1 MKKKL
6 RYVLVGTGQRSWMYT
21 TALMKEHA
29 ASGELCA
36 LCDTNQ
42 HRMDFWNR
50 FFREQYRHKALPTY
64 KACDFDRM
72 IAEIKPDKVIVTSM
86 DRTHHK
92 YICRGMELGCD
103 VITEK
108 PMTTN
113 WEDGIKVREAEK
125 KSKGKVT
132 CTFNYRYNP
141 QHRLIRELV
150 LAGKVGRVTHVDLNW
165 YIDIHHG
172 SSYFNRWNRMRE
184 NSGSLSIHK
193 ASHHFDLVNWWVGSP
208 DPHLVHAFGA
218 LNHYGP
224 NGPFNPSKKDGR
236 HCTECDER
244 RHCAYKARWES
255 RASVIKIHD
264 DHLDA
269 FDEALG
275 VRYTPSIYRPDMCIF
290 DSEINIH
297 DTIVADVKYAN
308 GILLNYSANFSTPY
322 EGYRLAINGTH
333 GRIEA
338 EEWGG
343 AGATA
348 FPCPRETDHYVD
360 YYPIFGSRERLWVK
374 PGVGG
379 HGGGDSGIL
388 EDVFLGVDPDRK
400 YDILATSRDGL
411 SAISIGDA
419 VYKSITQERVI
430 DLSEVMKH

>member
-1 MKKKL
+1 MTKR
-6 RYVLVGTGQRSWMYT
+6 RYAVCGVSTRAIDMWIKPMYQEFKDVAELVGLLDIDPLRFEVC
-21 TALMKEHA
+21 KEQIPGA
-29 ASGELCA
+29 K
-36 LCDTNQ
+36 DV
-42 HRMDFWNR
+42 
-50 FFREQYRHKALPTY
+50 PTY
-64 KACDFDRM
+64 KPEEYDKM
-72 IAEIKPDKVIVTSM
+72 IAETKPDAVFVVSR
-86 DRTHHK
+86 DCFHAE
-92 YICRGMELGCD
+92 YIIKTLEKDLD

-113 WEDGIKVREAEK
+113 WEDAIKVREAEK

-165 YIDIHHG
+165 YIDIKHG

-193 ASHHFDLVNWWVGSP
+193 ASHHFDLVNWWIGSP
-208 DPHLVHAFGA
+208 LPETVHAFGA

-236 HCTECDER
+236 HCSECAER
-244 RHCAYKARWES
+244 RKCAYVARWET
-255 RASVIKIHD
+255 RASTIDVHD
-264 DHLDA
+264 DHLDGFKA
-269 FDEALG
+269 RKVLF
-275 VRYTPSIYRPDMCIF
+275 TPELYRPDMCIF

-297 DTIVADVKYAN
+297 DTIVANVKYNN
-308 GILLNYSANFSTPY
+308 GVLLNYSANFSTPY

-343 AGATA
+343 AGSTA
-348 FPCPRETDHYVD
+348 FPCPRKDDLYVD
-360 YYPIFGSRERLWVK
+360 YYPIFGSRERLSVI

-379 HGGGDSGIL
+379 HGGGDSVIR
-388 EDVFLGVDPDRK
+388 EDVFLGVDEDRP
-400 YDILATSRDGL
+400 YDILATSKDGL

-419 VYKSITQERVI
+419 VYKSITQERII
-430 DLSEVMKH
+430 DLREVMTH

>member
-1 MKKKL
+1 
-6 RYVLVGTGQRSWMYT
+6 
-21 TALMKEHA
+21 
-29 ASGELCA
+29 
-36 LCDTNQ
+36 
-42 HRMDFWNR
+42 
-50 FFREQYRHKALPTY
+50 
-64 KACDFDRM
+64 M
-72 IAEIKPDKVIVTSM
+72 IEETKPDAVFVVSK
-86 DRTHHK
+86 DCFHAH
-92 YICRGMELGCD
+92 YIIKSLEKGLD

-113 WEDGIKVREAEK
+113 WEDGIRVREAEK

-150 LAGKVGRVTHVDLNW
+150 LDGRIGRVTHVDLNW
-165 YIDIHHG
+165 YIDILHG
-172 SSYFNRWNRMRE
+172 SSYFHRWNRMRE

-193 ASHHFDLVNWWVGSP
+193 ASHHFDLVNWWIGSP

-236 HCTECDER
+236 HCSDCAER
-244 RHCAYKARWES
+244 RQCAYKARWET
-255 RASVIKIHD
+255 RATAAKIVD
-264 DHLDA
+264 DHLTN
-269 FDEALG
+269 FDEKKVL
-275 VRYTPSIYRPDMCIF
+275 YTPSLYRPDMCMF

-308 GILLNYSANFSTPY
+308 GVLLNYSANFSTPY

-343 AGATA
+343 MGSTA
-348 FPCPRETDHYVD
+348 FPCPRKEDHYVD
-360 YYPIFGSRERLWVK
+360 LYPIFQSRERIAVK

-379 HGGGDSGIL
+379 HGGGDSMIV
-388 EDVFLGVDPDRK
+388 EDVFIGEDPDRK
-400 YDILATSRDGL
+400 YDILAHSRDGL
-411 SAISIGDA
+411 AAISIGDA
-419 VYKSITQERVI
+419 VYKSITTGQI
-430 DLSEVMKH
+430 MDLTEVMSH